1 MTVKQSNGEGSRQSE
16 RKRLS
21 CDEAVPFVFTF
32 ALSHAHV
39 GSALAAL
46 LGAEAA
52 LLGAEAALLGAEAAL
67 VFIIQCARAL
77 V

>member
-1 MTVKQSNGEGSRQSE
+1 MRE
-16 RKRLS
+16 RLS

-46 LGAEAA
+46 LGAEASCSDSSFNA
-52 LLGAEAALLGAEAAL
+52 HMLLCEAYTLHMCIK
-67 VFIIQCARAL
+67 V
-77 V
+77 